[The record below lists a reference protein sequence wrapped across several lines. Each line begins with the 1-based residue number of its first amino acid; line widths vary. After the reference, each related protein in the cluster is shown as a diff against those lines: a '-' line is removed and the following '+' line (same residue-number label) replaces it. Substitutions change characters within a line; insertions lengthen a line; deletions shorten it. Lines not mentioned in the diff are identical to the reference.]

1 MRAIDV
7 AFSPGVK
14 AVQERLGSRGAYAER
29 DLRSLVTKDLE
40 AFLAE
45 CRSFY
50 LATASADGQPYVQHR
65 GGPKGF
71 LRVLDAQRLAFADF
85 AGNRQYIS
93 LGNLEENPK
102 VALILTDYA
111 RRRRL
116 KIWGEVQVVEDD
128 PALLARLAIDG
139 YHGKPERAFVVH
151 VRAWDLNC
159 PQHIPRLVDA
169 DTVDDQL
176 VTLKARIAG
185 LEAELQALHE
195 TAARGDHA
203 FQFKGD
209 GSR

>member
-1 MRAIDV
+1 M
-7 AFSPGVK
+7 SSTG
-14 AVQERLGSRGAYAER
+14 
-29 DLRSLVTKDLE
+29 
-40 AFLAE
+40 
-45 CRSFY
+45 
-50 LATASADGQPYVQHR
+50 DGPT
-65 GGPKGF
+65 GF

-85 AGNRQYIS
+85 TGNRQYFS

-102 VALILTDYA
+102 VALIFTDDA

-116 KIWGEVQVVEDD
+116 EIRGEAEVFEDD
-128 PALLARLAIDG
+128 PALLAHLAIDG
-139 YHGKPERAFVVH
+139 YPGKPERAFVVH

-176 VTLKARIAG
+176 VTLEARIAG
-185 LEAELQALHE
+185 LEAERQALHE
-195 TAARGDHA
+195 TAACGDHA